1 MTETKREREGKRQRE
16 TERQRER
23 ERERQRKRGFLLE
36 ARLRKLITAKEV
48 FKTLLKIE
56 NTCVRVY
63 FLKKLSPEELQLY

>member
-1 MTETKREREGKRQRE
+1 MTETKRERGKETERDRE
-16 TERQRER
+16 TERG
-23 ERERQRKRGFLLE
+23 RERQRKRGFLLE

>member
-48 FKTLLKIE
+48 FKILLKIE
-56 NTCVRVY
+56 KHLC
-63 FLKKLSPEELQLY
+63 